1 MCYCVNPRIEIRV
14 DWVDQYS
21 GVLLGKKTIMVVG
34 GSWYNVIHELQD
46 FGESGKYTY
55 SILEISRA

>member
-1 MCYCVNPRIEIRV
+1 MHYCVNPRIGIKV

-21 GVLLGKKTIMVVG
+21 GLLSVKKTSR

-46 FGESGKYTY
+46 FGESEKYIY
-55 SILEISRA
+55 